1 MIGIEGEGAVQRLQR
16 FPGPA
21 LFTAGL
27 PPARNYAAN
36 RYPFRATS
44 HFLYF
49 TGAPLPG
56 AALLFA
62 EGKVSLFW
70 HPASSPATAITGRI
84 LTRCAFNIRA
94 LRAPAYCENSEGK
107 IMSLHSV
114 DS

>member
-1 MIGIEGEGAVQRLQR
+1 MSEPVAVGETSGAGMALSLTGLV
-16 FPGPA
+16 FP
-21 LFTAGL
+21 F
-27 PPARNYAAN
+27 
-36 RYPFRATS
+36 
-44 HFLYF
+44 
-49 TGAPLPG
+49 
-56 AALLFA
+56 